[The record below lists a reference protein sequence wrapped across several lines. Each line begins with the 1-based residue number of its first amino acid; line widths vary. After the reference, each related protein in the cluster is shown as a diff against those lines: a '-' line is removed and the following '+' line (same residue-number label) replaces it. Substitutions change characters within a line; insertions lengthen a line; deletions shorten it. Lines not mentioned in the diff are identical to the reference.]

1 MFEEYDNTEKKYEV
15 IFPDKSVQKYTTQE
29 LYEFFIFSD
38 LNISGDFS
46 DLKKKLDAGYAVM
59 GDHMEWDWGGGY
71 NINKGRITIT
81 KSWKANSNN
90 ISKKENELRC
100 SHKNKYI
107 NQAGGIKFWF
117 CRDCKKDLGDA

>member
-59 GDHMEWDWGGGY
+59 GDNMEWDWGGGY
-71 NINKGRITIT
+71 NINKGKITIT
-81 KSWKANSNN
+81 KSWKANPNN
-90 ISKKENELRC
+90 TSKKENERGC